1 MENIVESKMVVV
13 EPQSTIE
20 SSLDFGSVRVTAPVP
35 TGTVPTKVN
44 LLGTLKTAPVSDYN
58 SSNQVLLDD
67 LRDDILFLQ
76 ADTHN
81 CMGDL

>member
-1 MENIVESKMVVV
+1 MKNIL
-13 EPQSTIE
+13 P
-20 SSLDFGSVRVTAPVP
+20 TA
-35 TGTVPTKVN
+35 PTKVN

-67 LRDDILFLQ
+67 LRDDMLFLQ